1 MANITAETIA
11 TQAEIIA
18 TLEMLLNPEYDGDFM
33 RECVERACQ
42 NTASPRAFEDDKIVE
57 AADEKMLKRM
67 AVMAIPL
74 VEALI
79 DDKDRAIYKE
89 IIGQRI

>member
-18 TLEMLLNPEYDGDFM
+18 TLEMLLNPEYSTEWM
-33 RECVERACQ
+33 RDMVEVACQ
-42 NTASPRAFEDDKIVE
+42 DTASPRAFEDDAIVE

-67 AVMAIPL
+67 AVMAISL
-74 VEALI
+74 VEALL

-89 IIGQRI
+89 IIEQRI